1 MSKDKDSKPGKSQS
15 SRKATPVSEAVAAA
29 DAAIPASR
37 PAAPDAPPV
46 ETGPIPAV
54 ATVEGDA
61 FDRLVG
67 GSHHDPHGLL
77 GAHPTADGRTVIR
90 TLRPEASKVTAII
103 EGKPFELERLHDG
116 GVFGAVVD
124 GLPTDYRLE
133 VTYGDETYTVDD
145 PYRWLPTVGEVD
157 LHLIGE
163 GRHEQLWDVLG
174 AHVRTYDTP
183 QGPVSGTSFQVRA
196 DISSSRFM

>member
-1 MSKDKDSKPGKSQS
+1 MSKDKDSKPSKSQS
-15 SRKATPVSEAVAAA
+15 PRKATPVSEAVAAA
-29 DAAIPASR
+29 DAAIPAAR

-116 GVFGAVVD
+116 GVFGTVVD

-133 VTYGDETYTVDD
+133 VTYGDETYPVDD
-145 PYRWLPTVGEVD
+145 PYRWLPTARRGGPASHRRRPARAAVGRPRRARA
-157 LHLIGE
+157 HL
-163 GRHEQLWDVLG
+163 
-174 AHVRTYDTP
+174 
-183 QGPVSGTSFQVRA
+183 
-196 DISSSRFM
+196 